1 MKCEIVR
8 DLLPLY
14 IDKVCSN
21 ETETEVKTHLE
32 TCNECR
38 AVYDDMAREM
48 KNQTEPKAVP
58 NEKVIYMGIRQKIG
72 NMLLYAILFVAVVGL
87 AFSTFAEIGEH
98 GWPQGMFAIGFFVPC
113 AAFLLSMVN
122 ILLLGEYSSRRR
134 FCWASGSLSAFLCLV
149 GDVAFLLYYKFPPH
163 WQDCIPLCIAI
174 ALVFGG
180 MSFCVSKLYSRFCNR

>member
-21 ETETEVKTHLE
+21 ETEEAVKTHLE
-32 TCNECR
+32 TCKACR
-38 AVYDDMAREM
+38 TIHEDMARDMASRAE
-48 KNQTEPKAVP
+48 TKAVP

-72 NMLLYAILFVAVVGL
+72 NMLLCAILFVAMVGL
-87 AFSTFAEIGEH
+87 AFGVFAEIGEH

-122 ILLLGEYSSRRR
+122 IILLGEYSSRLR
-134 FCWASGSLSAFLCLV
+134 FCWASGLLTAILCILGDLLILV
-149 GDVAFLLYYKFPPH
+149 YYSVPAN